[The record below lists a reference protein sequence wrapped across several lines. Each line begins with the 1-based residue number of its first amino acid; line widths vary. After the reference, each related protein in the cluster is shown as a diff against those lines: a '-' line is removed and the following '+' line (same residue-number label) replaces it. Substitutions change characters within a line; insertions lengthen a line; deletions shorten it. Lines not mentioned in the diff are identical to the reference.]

1 MADLNSLCSRIG
13 AIFSEQMN
21 LEVPSVDTDLFDT
34 GLLDSLAFVNLLTCL
49 EQKFGIA
56 VSVDDLEIENFR
68 TVARIAAF
76 AASKNGFNNNH

>member
-1 MADLNSLCSRIG
+1 MGDTDSLCQRIM
-13 AIFSEQMN
+13 ALISEQMN

-34 GLLDSLAFVNLLTCL
+34 GLLDSLAFVDLLTQL

-76 AASKNGFNNNH
+76 AASKNGFKTNQ